1 MVLLAHVMLC
11 MTELDF
17 LKKNIFTPEMGKMCQ
32 KLGLLNLLEN
42 LVILFL
48 NLVSNENLYYL
59 LYSRLNP
66 IVGKNLV
73 PEIWAKI
80 LSSSQIAGFSNQ
92 LYL

>member
-1 MVLLAHVMLC
+1 
-11 MTELDF
+11 
-17 LKKNIFTPEMGKMCQ
+17 MGKMCQ

-42 LVILFL
+42 LVIFFL